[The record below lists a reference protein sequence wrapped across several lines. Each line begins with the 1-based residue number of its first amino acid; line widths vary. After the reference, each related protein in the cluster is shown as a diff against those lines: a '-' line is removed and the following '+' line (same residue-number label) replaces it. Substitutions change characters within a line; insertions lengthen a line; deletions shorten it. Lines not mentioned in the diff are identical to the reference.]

1 MPWKSISRMVLIYV
15 VLNRL
20 SSSLAILN
28 SQDPKTGWL
37 FKFSATVVAG
47 VAVVAYV
54 WRHTWTRINPSQD
67 VGTSQ
72 DTDDDPEVI
81 CSCGLRARL
90 RVCRTAKNPYRLFY
104 NCPKHISRNQC
115 DFFCWCD
122 EMSITLD
129 RCQEEKTFLRDECI
143 RLQERINY
151 LRSRREHDRVVWET
165 EKSDLTSKFSAV
177 QAELDDIKSRI
188 QQVIESDVM
197 PPFDD
202 SCKVDDE
209 PDGAVV
215 IGTTKTFVRH
225 PVNENLPFAGS
236 DENFAHLRD
245 APVLNCMIPEQ
256 QPCLGA
262 CGDARIVV
270 DSVLALHIGC
280 TPFQKW
286 AYAALSGEHT

>member
-15 VLNRL
+15 ILNRF

-37 FKFSATVVAG
+37 FKFLATVVAG

-72 DTDDDPEVI
+72 DTDHDPELI

-90 RVCRTAKNPYRLFY
+90 R
-104 NCPKHISRNQC
+104 
-115 DFFCWCD
+115 
-122 EMSITLD
+122 EG
-129 RCQEEKTFLRDECI
+129 
-143 RLQERINY
+143 INY
-151 LRSRREHDRVVWET
+151 LRSRWEHDRVVWET
-165 EKSDLTSKFSAV
+165 EKSDLTSKLSAV

-188 QQVIESDVM
+188 QQVIESDAM

-202 SCKVDDE
+202 SCMVDDE

-215 IGTTKTFVRH
+215 IGTRPFGGQCSPGRNL
-225 PVNENLPFAGS
+225 NEECRQFLEQVSHFLP
-236 DENFAHLRD
+236 NFKSQASEATVAQSCALLRKMYILQLHN
-245 APVLNCMIPEQ
+245 ALVLSCMTPHQ

-262 CGDARIVV
+262 LWRRHLVV
-270 DSVLALHIGC
+270 DSV
-280 TPFQKW
+280 
-286 AYAALSGEHT
+286 